1 MRAGGR
7 TGDAM
12 RPAHLDDAPQPLGV
26 RLARD
31 AEHPLAAREEDGQ
44 AEQRLIDIVL
54 VDARLVKPDGGVACF
69 ARQRPAVAALLR
81 GPLCECLELLARR
94 CLLVA
99 PRVAEEG
106 VDLSRLRRLRLLREV
121 LRARRRRHFTRCRA
135 GALETRVGEI
145 CRLEAGDAD
154 AAEEGRCSL
163 EYRTSVGAVA
173 HERGDGG
180 RLLLLVAALAERAE
194 PADEAAAH
202 GGGRVEGEEE
212 ERRREGDRARIGNPE
227 HD

>member
-1 MRAGGR
+1 MRR
-7 TGDAM
+7 
-12 RPAHLDDAPQPLGV
+12 AHLDDAPQPLGV

-31 AEHPLAAREEDGQ
+31 AEHPLAAREKDGQ
-44 AEQRLIDIVL
+44 AHKAL
-54 VDARLVKPDGGVACF
+54 VQVALDDARLVEPDGRVASSL
-69 ARQRPAVAALLR
+69 RRPV
-81 GPLCECLELLARR
+81 CEGLELPAGR

-154 AAEEGRCSL
+154 AAEEGRCRL
-163 EYRTSVGAVA
+163 EHRVSVGTVA
-173 HERGDGG
+173 HEGGDGG

-212 ERRREGDRARIGNPE
+212 ERRREGDQARIDSPE